1 VDDPLSIGFGSS
13 SVRPLKIFLN
23 DGEIFGVGYL
33 RLFVSAT
40 PLPMEIIR
48 QLPITNLAR
57 HWGTEDPGIA
67 DVAPVWGV
75 RTIVV
80 RVERENDVDI
90 FTRCEDTS
98 T

>member
-1 VDDPLSIGFGSS
+1 M
-13 SVRPLKIFLN
+13 
-23 DGEIFGVGYL
+23 
-33 RLFVSAT
+33 SAT

-57 HWGTEDPGIA
+57 HCGTDKIA

-75 RTIVV
+75 RTIIM
-80 RVERENDVDI
+80 RVERENENSNADI
-90 FTRCEDTS
+90 FTRSDDTS

>member
-1 VDDPLSIGFGSS
+1 
-13 SVRPLKIFLN
+13 
-23 DGEIFGVGYL
+23 
-33 RLFVSAT
+33 VSAT

-48 QLPITNLAR
+48 QPPITNLAR
-57 HWGTEDPGIA
+57 HWGTDSEIA

-80 RVERENDVDI
+80 RVERENDVDV
-90 FTRCEDTS
+90 FTRSDDTS